1 MRLDRNQKAELLECG
16 DDRLAR
22 LEAIHAGKW
31 RWGVGNDARGLI
43 ENGRRWQVVA
53 EAHLAVVRIVGGC
66 DLDRARAEAHL
77 HKRIG
82 NHRNGAVHKRH
93 HHALPNQCG
102 VARVVGVHS
111 DTCVTKEC
119 LWSRRGNHH
128 AAGGVAS
135 L

>member
-1 MRLDRNQKAELLECG
+1 MRLDRYEETELLECG

-22 LEAIHAGKW
+22 LEAIHASKW
-31 RWGVGNDARGLI
+31 RWGIGNDARGLI
-43 ENGRRWQVVA
+43 ENGRRWQVVT
-53 EAHLAVVRIVGGC
+53 EAHLAVVRVVCRG
-66 DLDRARAEAHL
+66 DLHRARAEAHL

-82 NHRNGAVHKRH
+82 NHRNGAVHEWH
-93 HHALPNQCG
+93 HHTLPNKCG
-102 VARVVGVHS
+102 VARVVGVHGH
-111 DTCVTKEC
+111 TGIAEER